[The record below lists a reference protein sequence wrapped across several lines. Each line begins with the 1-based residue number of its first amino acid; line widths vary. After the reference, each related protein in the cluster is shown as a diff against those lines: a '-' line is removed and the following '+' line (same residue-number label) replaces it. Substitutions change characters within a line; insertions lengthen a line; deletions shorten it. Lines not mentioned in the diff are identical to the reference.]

1 MFGSDS
7 KRVTERFFATSF
19 ITSHVKQTRKEN
31 LRHPIKD
38 FAVQYEPKEQSHSNK
53 LKSVSG
59 CRYLFHFQLKH
70 HEIIFK
76 TDLKKSSRVFSSQI

>member
-1 MFGSDS
+1 M
-7 KRVTERFFATSF
+7 K
-19 ITSHVKQTRKEN
+19 KTRKEN

-38 FAVQYEPKEQSHSNK
+38 FTVQYELKERFFSQSHSNK

-76 TDLKKSSRVFSSQI
+76 TDLKKSNRVFFSSQI